1 VHFFSSNY
9 KHGKREGKR
18 TTSAAKG
25 SERECGK
32 LGSGALLCSASLVP
46 FFFSSTYKHGK
57 REMKRTTGAAK
68 GSERECGE
76 LGFGALSPLCKSW
89 ALLLL
94 SNIQGWEEGEEED
107 DRCSEGKSKG
117 VGEMKRRY
125 QELDG

>member
-1 VHFFSSNY
+1 VLY
-9 KHGKREGKR
+9 
-18 TTSAAKG
+18 
-25 SERECGK
+25 
-32 LGSGALLCSASLVP
+32 LCSASLVP

-57 REMKRTTGAAK
+57 RAMKRTTGAAK
-68 GSERECGE
+68 GSERECGK

-94 SNIQGWEEGEEED
+94 SNIQTWEEGEEED